1 MPLKCTL
8 RRFNAC
14 TLNTRDIIGQPSK
27 RSFQTY
33 NKRKPLKK
41 EERKTKTKSKRYSK
55 KNYYNII
62 RKFMFINQNYI
73 VFPDAYI
80 KYMWS
85 LTFNIYDNTSLMN

>member
-1 MPLKCTL
+1 MDNLAIVHFKHTRGNHWKKRWERKQKQNP
-8 RRFNAC
+8 
-14 TLNTRDIIGQPSK
+14 RDI
-27 RSFQTY
+27 
-33 NKRKPLKK
+33 L
-41 EERKTKTKSKRYSK
+41 K

-85 LTFNIYDNTSLMN
+85 LTFNIYGNTSLMN

>member
-1 MPLKCTL
+1 MY
-8 RRFNAC
+8 
-14 TLNTRDIIGQPSK
+14 TRDIIGQPSK

-41 EERKTKTKSKRYSK
+41 MKKKNKNKIQEIFLK